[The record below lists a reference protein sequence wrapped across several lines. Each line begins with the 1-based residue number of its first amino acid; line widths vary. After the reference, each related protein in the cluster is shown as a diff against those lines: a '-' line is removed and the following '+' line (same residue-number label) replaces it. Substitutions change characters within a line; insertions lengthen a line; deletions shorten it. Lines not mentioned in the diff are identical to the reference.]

1 MKVPANAKMGDVI
14 HTIEVP
20 AKFAKHRDHY
30 IRGYMRGY
38 VGRADALAARR
49 RFLEGPKKA
58 SHADRRYGTPER
70 QKPESRVTKR
80 LRTGVD

>member
-20 AKFAKHRDHY
+20 AKYARHREHY
-30 IRGYMRGY
+30 IRGYMQGFVRIS
-38 VGRADALAARR
+38 DALAARR
-49 RFLEGPKKA
+49 RSLQAPKKSRKGEKA
-58 SHADRRYGTPER
+58 SHAER
-70 QKPESRVTKR
+70 QKPESRVSKR